1 MIISDNLKLN
11 KNTSS
16 NNFEF
21 ICNKICEKYPLFS
34 KENIKGIFLKEL
46 PDADIIK
53 VNKGAGT
60 NGKTSH
66 IACTGDSRSF
76 FSDFIATANLD
87 KSDKFFYD
95 YPTCL
100 EYKFNIFIESKY
112 ITTNVISPFV
122 KSHCA
127 LWILP
132 KSDENQLGLSKEK
145 YDDINFY
152 TLRKLLYKDDLIL
165 IFKYLNENTKSLDYY
180 LIILNDINE
189 KQNIIDNIGKIKS
202 KPRYAEVFNDNR
214 DLYAET
220 NKAEYTL
227 SDPSFTSKYSDNIGT
242 NKIFYGCP
250 GVGKSYNIDK
260 QFSCNLF
267 RTTFHPEYT
276 YYDFIGSVRPQTN
289 YVGEKASTS
298 YTFVPGDFTKAL
310 KFAIDNPNETVNF
323 VIEEL
328 NRANTSSVFGDVFQL
343 LDRDNLG
350 FSKYYITNE
359 NISNIIYKNFNK
371 DFIEK
376 WLNVNIELNQV
387 KIPNNL
393 NIIASMNTS
402 DQNINSLDSAFT
414 RRWDTEYVPINFNL
428 LENDPIIDG
437 LDIPWSIFAQ
447 RVNRLILESNMINA
461 EDKQIG
467 PFFANPSIISNKVSF
482 SNKVLVY
489 LWKDVFKIN
498 RSLVFNTDIV
508 KGIDSLIT
516 NYSNDPKS
524 IFSYNFINM
533 NDGLIYESI

>member
-1 MIISDNLKLN
+1 MIISDNLKFN

-21 ICNKICEKYPLFS
+21 ICDKICEKYTCFL

-46 PDADIIK
+46 PDADIIR
-53 VNKGAGT
+53 VNKTAGS

-66 IACTGDSRSF
+66 IACTGDSRNF

-87 KSDKFFYD
+87 KSAEFFYD
-95 YPTCL
+95 YPTCS

-112 ITTNVISPFV
+112 LTTNVGSPFI

-127 LWILP
+127 LWILL

-145 YDDINFY
+145 YDDLNFY
-152 TLRKLLYKDDLIL
+152 NLRKLLFKDDLIL
-165 IFKYLNENTKSLDYY
+165 IFKYLNEDTKSLDYY
-180 LIILNDINE
+180 LIILNDPSE
-189 KQNIIDNIGKIKS
+189 KQNIIDNIGKIKN
-202 KPRYAEVFNDNR
+202 KPRYAEIFNDNK
-214 DLYAET
+214 DLYTET
-220 NKAEYTL
+220 NKTESAL
-227 SDPSFTSKYSDNIGT
+227 SDPSLTIKSSNNIGI

-250 GVGKSYNIDK
+250 GVGKSYNIDQ

-289 YVGEKASTS
+289 YIGEKTSTN

-310 KFAIDNPNETVNF
+310 KFAIDNPNEIVNF

-328 NRANTSSVFGDVFQL
+328 NRANTSAVFGDVFQL

-350 FSKYYITNE
+350 ISKYYITNE
-359 NISNIIYKNFNK
+359 NISNIIYKDFNK
-371 DFIEK
+371 DFIEE

-428 LENDPIIDG
+428 LETDPIIDG
-437 LDIPWSIFAQ
+437 LNIPWSIFAQ
-447 RVNRLILESNMINA
+447 RVNSLILESNMINA